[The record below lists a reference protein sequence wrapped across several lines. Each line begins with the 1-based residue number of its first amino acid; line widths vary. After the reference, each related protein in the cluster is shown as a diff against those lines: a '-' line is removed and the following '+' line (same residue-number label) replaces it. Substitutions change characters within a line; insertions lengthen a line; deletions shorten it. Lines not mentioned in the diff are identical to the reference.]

1 MPRLPLLL
9 AMARISPDSHV
20 TLHYRLAALVD
31 GAEREVMSTLGAHPA
46 TLQLGGGHLAAG
58 LEAKLLGLVE
68 GDEASFEL
76 APAEAFGERNP
87 QLIQALSRAAFDAN
101 ADSGSDYA
109 PGDVVEFNRPD
120 GGRLAGVLKDQDERR
135 VVVDF
140 NHPLAGLPVRFSV
153 RVIGVL

>member
-1 MPRLPLLL
+1 
-9 AMARISPDSHV
+9 V

-31 GAEREVMSTLGAHPA
+31 GAEREVVSTHGGHPA
-46 TLQLGGGHLAAG
+46 TLQLGGGHLAAS
-58 LEAKLLGLVE
+58 LEARLFGLSE

-87 QLIQALSRAAFDAN
+87 QLVQALSRAAFDAE
-101 ADSGSDYA
+101 SEPGSDYA
-109 PGDVVEFNRPD
+109 PGDLVEFNRPD
-120 GGRLAGVLKDQDERR
+120 GGRVAGVLKERGERR

-140 NHPLAGLPVRFSV
+140 NHPLAGMPVRFEV

>member
-1 MPRLPLLL
+1 
-9 AMARISPDSHV
+9 MARISPDSHV

-31 GAEREVMSTLGAHPA
+31 GAEREVMSTLCAHPA